1 MQPPRA
7 EPIFTLY
14 LSIVGDTVIYHWP
27 LVQSFRRPVTSSIEC
42 VPVGPVS
49 ACAVSTAGNEA
60 TGRSDR
66 LARFAARGLAA
77 REVVQVHVHLAA
89 VFDRRGCVAAEA
101 TTDGVG
107 DDTWLGLG
115 LGLGFRDRDRAM
127 VRVWSGLDERD

>member
-1 MQPPRA
+1 M
-7 EPIFTLY
+7 
-14 LSIVGDTVIYHWP
+14 D
-27 LVQSFRRPVTSSIEC
+27 
-42 VPVGPVS
+42 PVS
-49 ACAVSTAGNEA
+49 ACAVYRQPANEPGAASTA
-60 TGRSDR
+60 DR

-127 VRVWSGLDERD
+127 VRVWSGLDERDYRARAMVVS

>member
-1 MQPPRA
+1 MGHHILAKRRTSG
-7 EPIFTLY
+7 EPQY
-14 LSIVGDTVIYHWP
+14 SIT
-27 LVQSFRRPVTSSIEC
+27 
-42 VPVGPVS
+42 
-49 ACAVSTAGNEA
+49 
-60 TGRSDR
+60 
-66 LARFAARGLAA
+66 LARFAARGFAA

-115 LGLGFRDRDRAM
+115 LGLEGFRDRDRAM